1 MRRMRLLCVLLLG
14 FVLVASALYAPLK
27 ERFYTIESLE
37 SANAP
42 NPIYIALLSDLHSGK
57 LYLPTL
63 FASLERALQE
73 NHLDIIVMTGDMID
87 DDEPF
92 DGARVFFER
101 LNAPPFDK
109 LPKFYVSGN
118 HEFWSGEILSFK
130 AFVREHQ
137 TFVLDFVSP
146 CVRLNLKGREI
157 LLAGIDDP
165 YSIKYDKQGKFIQ
178 KNYPKNWQDEWIGAF
193 QGTFGGDFNCTTKG
207 DLPFWLESSK
217 SYSSYQPYKILLS
230 HRPEFV
236 SLYAQSPFSLVLS
249 GHTHGGQVRIPFLIN
264 GLYAPNQG
272 IFPKFAGG
280 MYKIGQDEAQRS
292 KYLIVSRGL
301 SFNPIL
307 PRIYN
312 PPEIVWIEIL

>member
-1 MRRMRLLCVLLLG
+1 MTLKYSILLILFLAIV
-14 FVLVASALYAPLK
+14 VSALYVPLK
-27 ERFYTIESLE
+27 ERFYTIESL
-37 SANAP
+37 SSPDKA
-42 NPIYIALLSDLHSGK
+42 NPIHIALLSDLHSGK

-63 FASLERALQE
+63 FAKLEEALKE
-73 NHLDIIVMTGDMID
+73 NRLDMIVMSGDMID

-101 LNAPPFDK
+101 LNAPPFDR

-137 TFVLDFVSP
+137 TFVLDSASP
-146 CVRLNLKGREI
+146 CVYLNLKGREI
-157 LLAGIDDP
+157 LIAGVDDP
-165 YSIKYDKQGKFIQ
+165 YSVKYDTQGIFIQ
-178 KNYPKNWQDEWIGAF
+178 KNYPKNWQDEWINTF
-193 QGTFGGDFNCTTKG
+193 QNTFKGDFDCTIRS
-207 DLPFWLESSK
+207 DLPLWLESLQSH
-217 SYSSYQPYKILLS
+217 SSSQPYKILLS

-236 SLYAQSPFSLVLS
+236 SLYTQSPFSLVLS

-272 IFPKFAGG
+272 IFPQFAGG
-280 MYKIGQDEAQRS
+280 KYEIGKDELGKA
-292 KYLIVSRGL
+292 KHLIVSRGL

-312 PPEIVWIEIL
+312 PPEIVWIKI